1 MSSFNANNGISN
13 NLHNPQ
19 SRIEEFQVFRF
30 TRIMQITKV
39 FPRME
44 FEIVRYAEASHQTW
58 SKKIEKLWKQMK
70 DSRLKKTTSFFLWPG
85 TVSFWPSLIVVLFF
99 PDTLVIKMPYS
110 SKKKSNQ
117 ISYHIL
123 FITTQNF

>member
-1 MSSFNANNGISN
+1 
-13 NLHNPQ
+13 
-19 SRIEEFQVFRF
+19 
-30 TRIMQITKV
+30 MQITKV

-110 SKKKSNQ
+110 SKKKIKSNL
-117 ISYHIL
+117 ISHSFHHHPELLTNPEQNCPKRPLSIL
-123 FITTQNF
+123 TYVLSTLV